1 MFAEHGFPNTDSR
14 EFNPHLTIA
23 KMSRQSRGRGRGRG
37 GGREG
42 GRGGGRG
49 RRGGREGLS
58 GISKELY
65 GEYKD
70 TIFGI
75 QEV

>member
-1 MFAEHGFPNTDSR
+1 MFAEHGFPDTDSR

-23 KMSRQSRGRGRGRG
+23 KMSQQSRGRGRGRG
-37 GGREG
+37 GGR
-42 GRGGGRG
+42 G
-49 RRGGREGLS
+49 RRGRDGREGLS

-70 TIFGI
+70 TMFGI